1 MTACSARRSGQG
13 FSLSAAMRVRIHVDA
28 WKMIAHSL
36 GDTHCRCH
44 TDGMQW
50 PWARETSTSRY
61 THHDRYVHAR
71 GAISPGG
78 SPRARLVLHGHRCSS
93 TVVLTHT
100 YGARV
105 PSGRHNISRL
115 PKTSC
120 RARSSLMGGSV
131 CHSRTSR
138 RRARA
143 SCRPAA
149 LLVPWVWS
157 LWEAQVRCARR
168 PSWQWPRVRAA
179 GAAAFL
185 LLLVLVFLS
194 SPRRTR
200 DF

>member
-1 MTACSARRSGQG
+1 LPLPHPG
-13 FSLSAAMRVRIHVDA
+13 
-28 WKMIAHSL
+28 
-36 GDTHCRCH
+36 H

-120 RARSSLMGGSV
+120 RARSSLMGDRFAIHV
-131 CHSRTSR
+131 RLAA
-138 RRARA
+138 ARA
-143 SCRPAA
+143 PVASRPRCFSPGCGVFGKHKYVAHDDPGRGRA
-149 LLVPWVWS
+149 CVQQEQRHFSFSFSSSLSSSLLHGVKGF
-157 LWEAQVRCARR
+157 L
-168 PSWQWPRVRAA
+168 AA
-179 GAAAFL
+179 GLCWLA
-185 LLLVLVFLS
+185 
-194 SPRRTR
+194 
-200 DF
+200 